1 MVYYTTAFTLR
12 AVIDVK
18 WTLDDSRLVYGV
30 GKEDLHFLD
39 INKQGHL
46 IIRLKNQQISMQ
58 EVIRQVGSQA
68 RERGYTRVPSFTLR
82 IPQLIDSQ
90 IEKVSQIFHSVMK
103 EHEYQGHYRVVYPLK
118 VNPMKSVIHQIL
130 EKNPEYGLEVGT
142 KSELFIVLKE
152 LQNKKHRLIMCN
164 GVKDTEYIE
173 IVRQALEEGYNIWIS
188 IESEKEARL
197 ALEILPRDKMHL
209 ALRIKPYVSIWSHWG
224 ASAGRYSKF
233 GLSIDDLFNTVNL
246 LKQEQSQD
254 AVIAI
259 HAHPGSQVLGNI
271 YAYAEYLAQTYTYL
285 YDAGFTKIKVI
296 NVGGGLP
303 INYDGHLTPGT
314 IHSDASAIIVALT
327 KLLSTK
333 YPHPDI
339 MTESGRVIT
348 ALYALLIVRAFEL
361 RGIFPKSTK
370 KFSIPLVNKA
380 KKVEDPK
387 TILEAWHAWLKQASH
402 NQVLSSIHDFEE
414 QTGYVK
420 KQLRKLFV
428 KFDNFEEFLE
438 DENPFALGL
447 LRPEFIIQGNFSVFN
462 GACDH
467 VLVGQYFP
475 ILPITH
481 LHTQPATLVRLVDI
495 TCDSDGEI
503 SNYSPPISDR
513 RLFTQDGFPLTTY
526 FKHIFEG
533 FPVGDL
539 SSIVDDYL
547 AIALIGAY
555 QDVIEM
561 DHNLIGD
568 LPDVQLTL
576 TSKGQWNIE
585 WLGAAQTIQDLATDV
600 GFTLPHM
607 DDPYID

>member
-1 MVYYTTAFTLR
+1 
-12 AVIDVK
+12 VIDVK
-18 WTLDDSRLVYGV
+18 WTLEDSRLVYGV

-39 INKQGHL
+39 INKHGHL
-46 IIRLKNQQISMQ
+46 IIRLDNKEISLP
-58 EVIRQVGSQA
+58 EVIQQVGRQV
-68 RERGYTRVPSFTLR
+68 RERGYPRVPSFTLR
-82 IPQLIDSQ
+82 IPQLIDTQ
-90 IEKVSQIFHSVMK
+90 IEKVSQIFHSVMT

-130 EKNPEYGLEVGT
+130 DKNPEYGLEVGT

-152 LQNKKHRLIMCN
+152 LQDKKHRLIMCN
-164 GVKDTEYIE
+164 GVKDAEYIE

-188 IESEKEARL
+188 VESVKEAKN
-197 ALEILPRDKMHL
+197 ALDILPQEKMQL
-209 ALRIKPYVSIWSHWG
+209 ALRVKPYVSIVSHWG
-224 ASAGRYSKF
+224 ASAGRHSKF
-233 GLSIDDLFNTVNL
+233 GLSIEDLFNTIDI
-246 LKQEQSQD
+246 LKQAKAEQT
-254 AVIAI
+254 VVAI

-271 YAYAEYLAQTYTYL
+271 YAFAEYIGNTYTHL
-285 YDAGFTKIKVI
+285 YDSGFTNIKVI

-327 KLLSTK
+327 KILNTQ

-361 RGIFPKSTK
+361 RHIFPQTK
-370 KFSIPLVNKA
+370 DTPDLPLLLEAKKA
-380 KKVEDPK
+380 KDGR
-387 TILEAWHAWLKQASH
+387 TILQAWRFWLKHASTH
-402 NQVLSSIHDFEE
+402 QELPEIQQYE
-414 QTGYVK
+414 QLTGYVK
-420 KQLRKLFV
+420 THLRKLFIQL
-428 KFDNFEEFLE
+428 KNHESYITEPLAQD
-438 DENPFALGL
+438 L
-447 LRPEFIIQGNFSVFN
+447 LKPDYIIQGNFSVFN

-475 ILPITH
+475 ILPITN
-481 LHTQPATLVRLVDI
+481 LHTQPTTLVRLVDI

-503 SNYSPPISDR
+503 SNYTPPLSDR
-513 RLFTQDGFPLTTY
+513 RLYTQDGFPLTTSV
-526 FKHIFEG
+526 KHTLGG
-533 FPVGDL
+533 FPIGDL
-539 SSIVDDYL
+539 SSIDDDYL

-576 TSKGQWNIE
+576 TPKGTWHIE

-600 GFTLPHM
+600 GFTLPHL

>member
-1 MVYYTTAFTLR
+1 MA
-12 AVIDVK
+12 IDVK

-30 GKEDLHFLD
+30 GKEDLHFLNID
-39 INKQGHL
+39 SQGDL
-46 IIRLKNQQISMQ
+46 IITLDSHQISLR
-58 EVIRQVGSQA
+58 EVIRQVGRQV

-90 IEKVSQIFHSVMK
+90 IHKVSQIFKDVMA
-103 EHEYQGHYRVVYPLK
+103 EQGYQGQYRVVYPLK

-130 EKNPEYGLEVGT
+130 DNNPNYGLEVGT

-152 LQNKKHRLIMCN
+152 LKDKKNRLIMCN
-164 GVKDTEYIE
+164 GVKDAEYIE
-173 IVRQALEEGYNIWIS
+173 IVRQALIEGYNIWIS
-188 IESEKEARL
+188 VESVKEAQL
-197 ALEILPRDKMHL
+197 TLDLLPRKQMQL
-209 ALRIKPYVSIWSHWG
+209 ALRVKPYVSIVSHWG
-224 ASAGRYSKF
+224 ASAGRHSKF
-233 GLSIDDLFNTVNL
+233 GLGIEDLFQTVNL
-246 LKQEQSQD
+246 LQKEKVQNS
-254 AVIAI
+254 VVAI

-271 YAYAEYLAQTYTYL
+271 YAFAEYIAHTYTYL
-285 YDAGFTKIKVI
+285 YDSGFTNLKVI

-314 IHSDASAIIVALT
+314 IHSDASAIIIALT
-327 KLLSTK
+327 KLLGTN

-361 RGIFPKSTK
+361 RHIFPKSTK
-370 KFSIPLVNKA
+370 A
-380 KKVEDPK
+380 PK
-387 TILEAWHAWLKQASH
+387 TPIIAEVKKTKDPQSVLEAWATWLKLAANH
-402 NQVLSSIHDFEE
+402 HELPKILEYEAH
-414 QTGYVK
+414 TGYVK
-420 KQLRKLFV
+420 TQLRQHFV
-428 KFDNFEEFLE
+428 KLNNYEQYLL
-438 DENPFALGL
+438 NPLAKDL
-447 LRPEFIIQGNFSVFN
+447 LRPEVIIQGNFSVFN

-475 ILPITH
+475 VLPITN
-481 LHTQPATLVRLVDI
+481 LHTQPRTLVRLVDI

-503 SNYSPPISDR
+503 SNYSPPLSDR
-513 RLFTQDGFPLTTY
+513 SLFTQDGFPLTTTR
-526 FKHIFEG
+526 KQNLGG

-539 SSIVDDYL
+539 SSIDDDYL

-576 TSKGQWNIE
+576 TPKGQWHIQ

-600 GFTLPHM
+600 GFTLPEM
-607 DDPYID
+607 DDPYIE

>member
-1 MVYYTTAFTLR
+1 MA
-12 AVIDVK
+12 IDVK

-30 GKEDLHFLD
+30 GKEDLHFLNID
-39 INKQGHL
+39 KQGNL
-46 IIRLKNQQISMQ
+46 IITLDGHQISLS
-58 EVIRQVGSQA
+58 EVIRQVGSQV
-68 RERGYTRVPSFTLR
+68 RERGYPRVPSFTLR
-82 IPQLIDSQ
+82 IPQLIDTQ
-90 IEKVSQIFHSVMK
+90 IQKVSQIFHSILK
-103 EHEYQGHYRVVYPLK
+103 EQNYQGHYRVVYPLK

-130 EKNPEYGLEVGT
+130 DNNPNYGLEVGT

-152 LQNKKHRLIMCN
+152 LKDKKDRLIMCN
-164 GVKDTEYIE
+164 GVKDNEYIE
-173 IVRQALEEGYNIWIS
+173 IVRQALNEGYNIWVS
-188 IESEKEARL
+188 IESVKEAKITL
-197 ALEILPRDKMHL
+197 DLLPRKKMQL
-209 ALRIKPYVSIWSHWG
+209 ALRIKPYVSIVSHWG
-224 ASAGRYSKF
+224 ASAGRHSKF
-233 GLSIDDLFNTVNL
+233 GLGIEDLFQTMKL
-246 LKQEQSQD
+246 LKQEKAQD
-254 AVIAI
+254 AVVAI

-271 YAYAEYLAQTYTYL
+271 YAFAEFIAHTYTHL
-285 YDAGFTKIKVI
+285 YDAGFTNLKVI

-327 KLLSTK
+327 KILGTK

-361 RGIFPKSTK
+361 RQIFPTTTK
-370 KFSIPLVNKA
+370 KPKILLLTEAQQMKKPKA
-380 KKVEDPK
+380 
-387 TILEAWHAWLKQASH
+387 ILQAWETWSKQASEH
-402 NQVLSSIHDFEE
+402 QELQSIHKYEKH
-414 QTGYVK
+414 TGYVK
-420 KQLRKLFV
+420 KQLRQQFV
-428 KFDNFEEFLE
+428 KLDNY
-438 DENPFALGL
+438 ENHLTDPLAKDL
-447 LRPEFIIQGNFSVFN
+447 LRPEYIIQGNFSVFN

-475 ILPITH
+475 ILPITN
-481 LHTQPATLVRLVDI
+481 LDTQPTTLVRLVDI

-503 SNYSPPISDR
+503 SNYTPPLSDR
-513 RLFTQDGFPLTTY
+513 RLFTQDGFPLTTTKKQY
-526 FKHIFEG
+526 IGG

-539 SSIVDDYL
+539 ASIDDDYL

-576 TSKGQWNIE
+576 TPKGQWIIQ

-600 GFTLPHM
+600 GFTLPQM